1 MFHVPKL
8 LDEEE
13 IRFEID
19 SNILIKFEFA
29 SISSVKNITVFD
41 FKNNHLNEQNLK
53 LLT

>member
-19 SNILIKFEFA
+19 SNIDIATGHFYDIIERLGY
-29 SISSVKNITVFD
+29 
-41 FKNNHLNEQNLK
+41 
-53 LLT
+53 